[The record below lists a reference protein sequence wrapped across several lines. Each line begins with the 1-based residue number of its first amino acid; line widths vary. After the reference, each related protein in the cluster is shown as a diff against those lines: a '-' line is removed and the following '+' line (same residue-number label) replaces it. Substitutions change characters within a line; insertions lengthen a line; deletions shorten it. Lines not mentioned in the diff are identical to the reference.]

1 MDAFEQK
8 NHKAQILET
17 IDKKSTSHISGK
29 HFTHFLPFSLDL
41 KKMQSLTYQL
51 LKKDLIRKSDILQK
65 MIPIFV

>member
-1 MDAFEQK
+1 MILLVMTNTFKKQKMDAFEQK

-41 KKMQSLTYQL
+41 KKM
-51 LKKDLIRKSDILQK
+51 
-65 MIPIFV
+65 